1 MTSQLRVDKIVP
13 VDGVPNGGGG
23 GIVQVVNA
31 INQTTRSNNSHSITN
46 GTWQF
51 TGTTATITPKFS
63 SSKIL
68 ITGDQSFFWQTNGGG
83 EQGCGIRIYR
93 ESTAITTNTGFSGL
107 YINTGNADN
116 NRVHGYQH
124 VQKLDS
130 PNTTNAVTYNFYGY
144 FWTDDWTSIEYQYS
158 GDQSPSTITLMEIS
172 A

>member
-13 VDGVPNGGGG
+13 VDGVPSGGGG

-31 INQTTRSNNSHSITN
+31 INTTVRSNTTHSITN
-46 GTWQF
+46 GSWQF

-68 ITGDQSFFWQTNGGG
+68 ITGEQSIFWQTDAGG

-93 ESTAITTNTGFSGL
+93 ESTAITTNSGYSGV
-107 YINTGNADN
+107 YINSGNSDN
-116 NRVHGYQH
+116 NRFHGYHH

-144 FWTDDWTSIEYQYS
+144 YWTSDWTSLEYQY
-158 GDQSPSTITLMEIS
+158 GGTACPSTITLMEIS